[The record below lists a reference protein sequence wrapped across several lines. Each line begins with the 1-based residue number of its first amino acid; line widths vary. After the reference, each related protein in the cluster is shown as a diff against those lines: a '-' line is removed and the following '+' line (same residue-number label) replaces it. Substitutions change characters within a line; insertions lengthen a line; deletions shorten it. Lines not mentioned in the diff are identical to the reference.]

1 MTIGTWGTWGGARP
15 SRTALASLHRLAC
28 VALLAALAV
37 GCTDSDDPSADG
49 SGDTPAPAAAG
60 PAALSVAG
68 EYPTQ
73 VEILESS
80 CPGLAV
86 EPTTTTVRQEPG
98 DLEVELTHAG
108 TTHLGTLTAN
118 GSFTTSP
125 TRVEVGDAAHSLS
138 LVGRF
143 SSAGFTARVTGRV
156 SQEVSP
162 RSCEYAVTWIG
173 SKDGEPNTVPEN

>member
-1 MTIGTWGTWGGARP
+1 MTIGAWGTWGGARP
-15 SRTALASLHRLAC
+15 SRTALASLGKFAC
-28 VALLAALAV
+28 VVLLAALAV
-37 GCTDSDDPSADG
+37 GCTDSDDPDADPSAPSSAD
-49 SGDTPAPAAAG
+49 

-73 VEILESS
+73 VEVVESS
-80 CPGLAV
+80 CPDLAV
-86 EPTTTTVRQEPG
+86 EPATTTVQQEPG
-98 DLEVELTHAG
+98 DLQVELTHAG
-108 TTHLGTLTAN
+108 TTHRGTLSAN

-143 SSAGFTARVTGRV
+143 SSTGFPARVTARV

-173 SKDGEPNTVPEN
+173 VKDGEPNSVPEN